1 MLQVESSLNH
11 RADAKPQVW
20 LSHYSLLFQSDV
32 CIACA
37 MSLTLSD
44 SVNDISVWVPCSS
57 QILHYLCCII
67 LGLYLNHAIS
77 LDFGV
82 AFCVQS
88 VSNSRSCWPS
98 ISLDSFMMKGSDRVC
113 FCPGRKSVAAF
124 QRRLRWNTLW
134 INIVLRSSSWNAAA
148 EAADAAAEAADAV
161 AEAADAA
168 AEGAELNKINACV

>member
-1 MLQVESSLNH
+1 MLQVDSSLNH

-20 LSHYSLLFQSDV
+20 LSHYLSLFQSDV

-37 MSLTLSD
+37 MSLTLLN

-57 QILHYLCCII
+57 QILYHLCCII

-77 LDFGV
+77 LDIEV
-82 AFCVQS
+82 TFCVQS
-88 VSNSRSCWPS
+88 VSNSRSCWPL
-98 ISLDSFMMKGSDRVC
+98 IPLDSFMMKGSDGVC
-113 FCPGRKSVAAF
+113 FCPGRKSVVAF

-134 INIVLRSSSWNAAA
+134 INIVLGSSSWNAAV
-148 EAADAAAEAADAV
+148 ETADAAAET
-161 AEAADAA
+161 ADAA

>member
-11 RADAKPQVW
+11 RADTKPQVW
-20 LSHYSLLFQSDV
+20 LSHYSSLFQSDA

-37 MSLTLSD
+37 MSLALSD

-57 QILHYLCCII
+57 QILHYLCCTI

-77 LDFGV
+77 LDIEV
-82 AFCVQS
+82 TSCIQS
-88 VSNSRSCWPS
+88 VSNSRSCWPL
-98 ISLDSFMMKGSDRVC
+98 IPLDSFMMKDDDRVC

-134 INIVLRSSSWNAAA
+134 INIVLGSSSWNAAA
-148 EAADAAAEAADAV
+148 EAADAV
-161 AEAADAA
+161 AG
-168 AEGAELNKINACV
+168 GAELNKINACV

>member
-11 RADAKPQVW
+11 RADTKPQVW
-20 LSHYSLLFQSDV
+20 SSHYSLLFQSDA

-57 QILHYLCCII
+57 QILHHLCCTI

-77 LDFGV
+77 LDIGV
-82 AFCVQS
+82 ASCVQS
-88 VSNSRSCWPS
+88 VSNSRSCWPL
-98 ISLDSFMMKGSDRVC
+98 IPLNSFMMKGSDRVY

-134 INIVLRSSSWNAAA
+134 INIVLGSSSWNAAA
-148 EAADAAAEAADAV
+148 ETADAAAET
-161 AEAADAA
+161 ADAA

>member
-20 LSHYSLLFQSDV
+20 LSHYSFLFQSDV
-32 CIACA
+32 CITCA

-57 QILHYLCCII
+57 QILHHLCCTI
-67 LGLYLNHAIS
+67 LGLYLNYAIS
-77 LDFGV
+77 LDIEV
-82 AFCVQS
+82 VSCVQS
-88 VSNSRSCWPS
+88 VSNSRSCWSLIP
-98 ISLDSFMMKGSDRVC
+98 LDSFMMKGDDEVC
-113 FCPGRKSVAAF
+113 FCSDRKSVAAF

-134 INIVLRSSSWNAAA
+134 INIVLESSSWNAA
-148 EAADAAAEAADAV
+148 